1 VPDSAVLQ
9 PVVDGTAL
17 VVFVLA
23 VAFLS
28 EYVFLNGYPLHRFVA
43 LAGAIPMVPLLPRYA
58 DGLASQPPAVTWVVA
73 VILGCLAVSF
83 CQRAVVVPL
92 DRALEERRHQRK
104 LRQLQDTLR
113 VARTG
118 ARPVAG
124 PFAGPFAGTFS
135 GPVAGPVAGPVEAR
149 ADAPVPDPDH
159 FRTASE
165 LDAAFGSVVTAGDP
179 LAQPSHLRQRHV
191 A

>member
-1 VPDSAVLQ
+1 MADSAVLQ
-9 PVVDGTAL
+9 SVVDATAL
-17 VVFVLA
+17 AVFVLA

-28 EYVFLNGYPLHRFVA
+28 EYVFLSGYPLHRFVV
-43 LAGAIPMVPLLPRYA
+43 LAGAVPMVPLLPRYV
-58 DGLASQPPAVTWVVA
+58 DGLAAQPLAVTWVAA

-92 DRALEERRHQRK
+92 DRAFDERRHRLR

-113 VARTG
+113 VSGPA

-124 PFAGPFAGTFS
+124 PVQA
-135 GPVAGPVAGPVEAR
+135 E
-149 ADAPVPDPDH
+149 ADAPVPDPEY
-159 FRTASE
+159 FRTVSE
-165 LDAAFGSVVTAGDP
+165 LDVAFGPVVTAGDP
-179 LAQPSHLRQRHV
+179 LARASHRRQRDV